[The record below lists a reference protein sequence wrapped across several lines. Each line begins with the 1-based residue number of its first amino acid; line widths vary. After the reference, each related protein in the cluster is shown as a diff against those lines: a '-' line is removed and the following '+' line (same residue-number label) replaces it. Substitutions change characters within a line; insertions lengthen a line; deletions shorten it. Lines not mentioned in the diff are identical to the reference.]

1 MDTIGWF
8 IATLHNLVGHD
19 TAQRMIGGPVYD
31 KRTCLLCQYEAAP
44 DDLKRQAVIRAL
56 TPREQADSSPPV
68 RSLTS
73 AP

>member
-19 TAQRMIGGPVYD
+19 MTAAMIGAPIGN
-31 KRTCLLCQYEAAP
+31 KAACLICQYEAAP

-56 TPREQADSSPPV
+56 
-68 RSLTS
+68 
-73 AP
+73 APEVKG